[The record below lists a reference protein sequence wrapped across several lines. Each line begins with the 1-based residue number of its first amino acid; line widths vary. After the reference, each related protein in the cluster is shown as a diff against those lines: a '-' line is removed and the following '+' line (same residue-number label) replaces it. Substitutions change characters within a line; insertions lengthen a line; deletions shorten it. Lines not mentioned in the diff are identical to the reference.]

1 MKERKNNEGYV
12 ISAIAII
19 IAVMLGLFVLY
30 FSNSI
35 KLSVT
40 NASNNHS
47 GSQAFWTA
55 LAGMEFSIIKMYKEL
70 DQIEGSY
77 TFYNGNIVID
87 STLIDPVNGTIQ
99 VTSTGNHSSSIRILS
114 IFAEPVPG
122 ETVIDENFNNDST
135 FTFTP
140 GGEGPS
146 ASRYWGGSCD
156 SVATAYLPVYVL
168 TGADSCY
175 FFGTKIQLG
184 STLDIDPLSVDPNE
198 DYILTVSLAAG
209 ADVADP
215 LQQSKFQTGDYLEV
229 IVNGIIIER
238 WQGNSTAGGNP
249 MSPTLGSA
257 TANLT
262 PNFEE
267 FSINVTNIIG
277 STSTFLIDF
286 EGNTNAEDKYIGIE
300 GLNLIGTG
308 GYGVID
314 GSIIEI

>member
-40 NASNNHS
+40 NAANNHS

-146 ASRYWGGSCD
+146 ASRYWGGG
-156 SVATAYLPVYVL
+156 V
-168 TGADSCY
+168 
-175 FFGTKIQLG
+175 
-184 STLDIDPLSVDPNE
+184 
-198 DYILTVSLAAG
+198 
-209 ADVADP
+209 
-215 LQQSKFQTGDYLEV
+215 
-229 IVNGIIIER
+229 
-238 WQGNSTAGGNP
+238 
-249 MSPTLGSA
+249 
-257 TANLT
+257 
-262 PNFEE
+262 
-267 FSINVTNIIG
+267 VTQRRRHIYP
-277 STSTFLIDF
+277 FMF
-286 EGNTNAEDKYIGIE
+286 
-300 GLNLIGTG
+300 
-308 GYGVID
+308 
-314 GSIIEI
+314 